1 MGEDKGWC
9 VPRHQEPNQRFHD
22 TLKGGGGVVPP
33 FLTGLPIP
41 KAQPQK
47 VELLKG
53 LCEMGLDFLAAGPD
67 IKNY

>member
-1 MGEDKGWC
+1 MS
-9 VPRHQEPNQRFHD
+9 
-22 TLKGGGGVVPP
+22 P

-53 LCEMGLDFLAAGPD
+53 LCEMRLDFLAAGPD